1 VIGLSEPV
9 VARGGGEARSAALF
23 YRGLALSDLGQMDE
37 AEASFAEVLSRDADG
52 LYGSMARLRLA
63 RLKEARHKSEEALAL
78 YRAITDDPRGL
89 LPPEEGMLGMAR
101 CQEALGKKDEAAALY
116 RKLMSEHPD
125 SEYLGE
131 ARRRLS
137 DLS

>member
-1 VIGLSEPV
+1 
-9 VARGGGEARSAALF
+9 
-23 YRGLALSDLGQMDE
+23 
-37 AEASFAEVLSRDADG
+37 
-52 LYGSMARLRLA
+52 
-63 RLKEARHKSEEALAL
+63 
-78 YRAITDDPRGL
+78 
-89 LPPEEGMLGMAR
+89 MAR